1 MAGTERYV
9 RNSTADFLVFTKDS
23 ETDGIE
29 VRVQD
34 HEVWLT
40 QKGIGQLFDVDR
52 SVVAKHLR
60 NIFAENELSEST
72 TCAKFAQ
79 VADNGKTY
87 HYKFYSLPAIIAVG
101 YRTNSTR
108 ATQFRQW
115 ATKVLDTFTRQ
126 GYVLDKDRLING
138 QIFDEDYFDH
148 LVSEIQEIRA
158 SERRFYQKITDIY
171 ATAVDYDPTAKSTQR
186 FFAAVQNKMHYSVHG
201 HTAAELVYKR
211 ADADKEHMGL
221 TTWEGAP
228 HGKIHK
234 YDATIAKNYLT
245 EEELQTLGRIVS
257 AYLDLAEIQAMR
269 HIPMTMEDWEKRLN
283 GFLSLM
289 DREVLANAGRISAEL
304 AKAHA
309 ESEWEKYRIVQ
320 DRLYTSDFDRFVQLE
335 ERAADKEKGGEQ

>member
-138 QIFDEDYFDH
+138 QIFQMFVFQASFNQLH
-148 LVSEIQEIRA
+148 LEMSLLETIDLHT
-158 SERRFYQKITDIY
+158 QKGNFQFIIT
-171 ATAVDYDPTAKSTQR
+171 
-186 FFAAVQNKMHYSVHG
+186 N
-201 HTAAELVYKR
+201 
-211 ADADKEHMGL
+211 
-221 TTWEGAP
+221 
-228 HGKIHK
+228 GKPFHLCIE
-234 YDATIAKNYLT
+234 A
-245 EEELQTLGRIVS
+245 
-257 AYLDLAEIQAMR
+257 
-269 HIPMTMEDWEKRLN
+269 
-283 GFLSLM
+283 
-289 DREVLANAGRISAEL
+289 
-304 AKAHA
+304 
-309 ESEWEKYRIVQ
+309 
-320 DRLYTSDFDRFVQLE
+320 
-335 ERAADKEKGGEQ
+335 

>member
-148 LVSEIQEIRA
+148 LVSEI
-158 SERRFYQKITDIY
+158 
-171 ATAVDYDPTAKSTQR
+171 
-186 FFAAVQNKMHYSVHG
+186 
-201 HTAAELVYKR
+201 
-211 ADADKEHMGL
+211 
-221 TTWEGAP
+221 
-228 HGKIHK
+228 
-234 YDATIAKNYLT
+234 
-245 EEELQTLGRIVS
+245 
-257 AYLDLAEIQAMR
+257 
-269 HIPMTMEDWEKRLN
+269 
-283 GFLSLM
+283 
-289 DREVLANAGRISAEL
+289 
-304 AKAHA
+304 
-309 ESEWEKYRIVQ
+309 
-320 DRLYTSDFDRFVQLE
+320 
-335 ERAADKEKGGEQ
+335 

>member
-148 LVSEIQEIRA
+148 W
-158 SERRFYQKITDIY
+158 F
-171 ATAVDYDPTAKSTQR
+171 P
-186 FFAAVQNKMHYSVHG
+186 
-201 HTAAELVYKR
+201 
-211 ADADKEHMGL
+211 
-221 TTWEGAP
+221 
-228 HGKIHK
+228 
-234 YDATIAKNYLT
+234 
-245 EEELQTLGRIVS
+245 
-257 AYLDLAEIQAMR
+257 
-269 HIPMTMEDWEKRLN
+269 
-283 GFLSLM
+283 
-289 DREVLANAGRISAEL
+289 
-304 AKAHA
+304 
-309 ESEWEKYRIVQ
+309 KYRK
-320 DRLYTSDFDRFVQLE
+320 SAPAS
-335 ERAADKEKGGEQ
+335 AAFTRKLQIFMLLP

>member
-148 LVSEIQEIRA
+148 LVSEIQGNPRQRA
-158 SERRFYQKITDIY
+158 PLLPENYGYLCYCRR
-171 ATAVDYDPTAKSTQR
+171 
-186 FFAAVQNKMHYSVHG
+186 
-201 HTAAELVYKR
+201 L
-211 ADADKEHMGL
+211 
-221 TTWEGAP
+221 
-228 HGKIHK
+228 
-234 YDATIAKNYLT
+234 
-245 EEELQTLGRIVS
+245 LGRQQN
-257 AYLDLAEIQAMR
+257 DQ
-269 HIPMTMEDWEKRLN
+269 RLFCN
-283 GFLSLM
+283 
-289 DREVLANAGRISAEL
+289 R
-304 AKAHA
+304 
-309 ESEWEKYRIVQ
+309 SE
-320 DRLYTSDFDRFVQLE
+320 
-335 ERAADKEKGGEQ
+335 

>member
-9 RNSTADFLVFTKDS
+9 RNSTADFFVFTKDS

-171 ATAVDYDPTAKSTQR
+171 ATAVDYSVDSKTTKD
-186 FFAAVQNKMHYSVHG
+186 FFATVQNKMHYAVHG
-201 HTAAELVYKR
+201 STAAEVIVQR
-211 ADADKEHMGL
+211 ADHTKDHMGL
-221 TTWEGAP
+221 TSWENAP
-228 HGKIHK
+228 DGKIIK
-234 YDATIAKNYLT
+234 SDVSVAKNYLN
-245 EEELQTLGRIVS
+245 EEEIRHMERLVS
-257 AYLDLAEIQAMR
+257 MYLDYAEEQAVR
-269 HIPMTMEDWEKRLN
+269 KIPMSMQDWAARLD
-283 GFLSLM
+283 GFLEFNGHEL
-289 DREVLANAGRISAEL
+289 LIGPGKISAEQ
-304 AKAHA
+304 AKLHA
-309 ESEWEKYRIVQ
+309 ETEFEKYRIVQ
-320 DRLYTSDFDRFVQLE
+320 DKLFESDFDRFLAE
-335 ERAADKEKGGEQ
+335 SEIR

>member
-126 GYVLDKDRLING
+126 GYVLDN
-138 QIFDEDYFDH
+138 
-148 LVSEIQEIRA
+148 
-158 SERRFYQKITDIY
+158 ERIKVGDT
-171 ATAVDYDPTAKSTQR
+171 SS
-186 FFAAVQNKMHYSVHG
+186 VQ
-201 HTAAELVYKR
+201 
-211 ADADKEHMGL
+211 
-221 TTWEGAP
+221 
-228 HGKIHK
+228 
-234 YDATIAKNYLT
+234 T
-245 EEELQTLGRIVS
+245 EENGLYLLLPERGYRVWQKKSGQT
-257 AYLDLAEIQAMR
+257 A
-269 HIPMTMEDWEKRLN
+269 
-283 GFLSLM
+283 LS
-289 DREVLANAGRISAEL
+289 
-304 AKAHA
+304 
-309 ESEWEKYRIVQ
+309 
-320 DRLYTSDFDRFVQLE
+320 F
-335 ERAADKEKGGEQ
+335 

>member
-1 MAGTERYV
+1 MVGTERYV

-171 ATAVDYDPTAKSTQR
+171 ATAVDYSVDSKTTKDFLQPFRIKCTTLFTAVLPQRSLCNGQTTQK
-186 FFAAVQNKMHYSVHG
+186 N
-201 HTAAELVYKR
+201 
-211 ADADKEHMGL
+211 
-221 TTWEGAP
+221 AP
-228 HGKIHK
+228 NGKIVK
-234 YDATIAKNYLT
+234 ADVSVAKNYLQQN
-245 EEELQTLGRIVS
+245 ELQELNEIVTM
-257 AYLDLAEIQAMR
+257 YLDYATRQARR
-269 HIPMTMEDWEKRLN
+269 HIPMTMQDWAEKLDA
-283 GFLSLM
+283 FLQFN
-289 DREVLANAGRISAEL
+289 DAEIL
-304 AKAHA
+304 KDKGKVTAAIAKAFA
-309 ESEWEKYRIVQ
+309 ESEFEKYRVIQ
-320 DRLYTSDFDRFVQLE
+320 DRQYQSDFDRLMMEAESTKQ
-335 ERAADKEKGGEQ
+335 

>member
-171 ATAVDYDPTAKSTQR
+171 ATAVDYSLDSQTTKD
-186 FFAAVQNKMHYSVHG
+186 FFATVQNKMHYAVHR
-201 HTAAELVYKR
+201 HTAAELIVER
-211 ADADKEHMGL
+211 ADANKEHMGL
-221 TTWEGAP
+221 TTWENAP
-228 HGKIHK
+228 DGKILK
-234 YDATIAKNYLT
+234 ADVTVAKNYLSK
-245 EEELQTLGRIVS
+245 EEMNYLERIVS
-257 AYLDLAEIQAMR
+257 LYLDYAELQAER
-269 HIPMTMEDWEKRLN
+269 KIPMSMEDWAKRLD
-283 GFLSLM
+283 GFLEFNGNEL
-289 DREVLANAGRISAEL
+289 LTGPGKISAEQ
-304 AKAHA
+304 AKLHA
-309 ESEWEKYRIVQ
+309 ETEYEKYRVIQ
-320 DRLYTSDFDRFVQLE
+320 DRLYESDFDRFLMLE
-335 ERAADKEKGGEQ
+335 QEVNHKDEV

>member
-9 RNSTADFLVFTKDS
+9 RNSTADFFVFTKDS

-108 ATQFRQW
+108 ATQF
-115 ATKVLDTFTRQ
+115 LYFTA
-126 GYVLDKDRLING
+126 G
-138 QIFDEDYFDH
+138 
-148 LVSEIQEIRA
+148 
-158 SERRFYQKITDIY
+158 IY
-171 ATAVDYDPTAKSTQR
+171 ALHV
-186 FFAAVQNKMHYSVHG
+186 
-201 HTAAELVYKR
+201 
-211 ADADKEHMGL
+211 
-221 TTWEGAP
+221 GA
-228 HGKIHK
+228 HQHFK
-234 YDATIAKNYLT
+234 
-245 EEELQTLGRIVS
+245 
-257 AYLDLAEIQAMR
+257 
-269 HIPMTMEDWEKRLN
+269 
-283 GFLSLM
+283 
-289 DREVLANAGRISAEL
+289 
-304 AKAHA
+304 
-309 ESEWEKYRIVQ
+309 
-320 DRLYTSDFDRFVQLE
+320 
-335 ERAADKEKGGEQ
+335 

>member
-23 ETDGIE
+23 EADGIE

-108 ATQFRQW
+108 ATQFRQ
-115 ATKVLDTFTRQ
+115 
-126 GYVLDKDRLING
+126 
-138 QIFDEDYFDH
+138 
-148 LVSEIQEIRA
+148 
-158 SERRFYQKITDIY
+158 
-171 ATAVDYDPTAKSTQR
+171 
-186 FFAAVQNKMHYSVHG
+186 
-201 HTAAELVYKR
+201 
-211 ADADKEHMGL
+211 
-221 TTWEGAP
+221 
-228 HGKIHK
+228 
-234 YDATIAKNYLT
+234 
-245 EEELQTLGRIVS
+245 
-257 AYLDLAEIQAMR
+257 
-269 HIPMTMEDWEKRLN
+269 
-283 GFLSLM
+283 
-289 DREVLANAGRISAEL
+289 
-304 AKAHA
+304 
-309 ESEWEKYRIVQ
+309 
-320 DRLYTSDFDRFVQLE
+320 
-335 ERAADKEKGGEQ
+335 